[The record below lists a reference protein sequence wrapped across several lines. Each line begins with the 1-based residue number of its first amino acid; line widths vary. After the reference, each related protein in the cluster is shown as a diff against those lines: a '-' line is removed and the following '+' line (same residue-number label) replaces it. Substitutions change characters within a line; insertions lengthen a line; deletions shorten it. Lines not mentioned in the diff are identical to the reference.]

1 MREVSLKE
9 SRKISLYFMNFM
21 NRFYFL
27 EPLLFPRN
35 SSSESDEHSVF
46 DSRSLFISKSQR
58 SFYGIINYGSA
69 LRSRGGSVSKDQVIK
84 SREYFYNNE

>member
-46 DSRSLFISKSQR
+46 DSRSLFISLSIIT
-58 SFYGIINYGSA
+58 FYYRSA
-69 LRSRGGSVSKDQVIK
+69 LRSGGSVSKDQLIK